1 VSSEELTYQKIW
13 NTLSS
18 VDCNEHTDKK
28 GGLTY
33 LSWAWAWA
41 MLMEHYPTATF
52 EFSENEIHADGSMTV
67 NCTVT
72 IGECQRSMWLPVM
85 DYKNAAIKSP
95 NARDISD
102 NKMRCL
108 TKTLSL
114 LGLGHYI
121 YSGEDIPSSSKQ
133 PAKPKAESKKT
144 PAAKEKPKNK
154 QQTASEQPKTQTTIS
169 IRGKEWTAASRMEAQ
184 KKAITIATPENIENV
199 MNFIFDTILHFALPP
214 EGSSTKES
222 DPKTVEGWINQF
234 TDNDDNKKTLVELY
248 NAGFKNEVQ
257 DLKKRLKPLCELA
270 SIEEYYKSLNEQKEK

>member
-1 VSSEELTYQKIW
+1 MSGEEMTYQNIW

-85 DYKNAAIKSP
+85 DYKNAAIKSA
-95 NARDISD
+95 NSRDISD

-108 TKTLSL
+108 TKTLAL
-114 LGLGHYI
+114 FGLGHYI
-121 YSGEDIPSSSKQ
+121 FAGEDTVNAGSNTQTVKAQTKKPTAAK
-133 PAKPKAESKKT
+133 AKPKQPSSLEKRM
-144 PAAKEKPKNK
+144 AK
-154 QQTASEQPKTQTTIS
+154 Q
-169 IRGKEWTAASRMEAQ
+169 KELVAG
-184 KKAITIATPENIENV
+184 ATPENIDDV
-199 MNFIFDTILHFALPP
+199 MDFIFHTIFHFALPP
-214 EGSSTKES
+214 EGTEHKEGDPETVAGWLDKFTSSN
-222 DPKTVEGWINQF
+222 G
-234 TDNDDNKKTLVELY
+234 NKKTLVDLY
-248 NAGFKNEVQ
+248 NAGFKKEVQ
-257 DLKKRLKPLCELA
+257 TLNKRLEPIRDL
-270 SIEEYYKSLNEQKEK
+270 SVEEYYKLLNEKKEIENG